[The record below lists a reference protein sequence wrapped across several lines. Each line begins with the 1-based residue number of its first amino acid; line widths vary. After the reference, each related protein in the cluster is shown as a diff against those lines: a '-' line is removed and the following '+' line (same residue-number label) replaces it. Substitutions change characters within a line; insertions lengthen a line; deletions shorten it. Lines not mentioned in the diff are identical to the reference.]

1 VVGNLLK
8 RTPGERMK
16 GKFIKTD
23 LALHIASKL
32 GANYY
37 TIEDLKADYLTEIVQ
52 QKKSETAT
60 F

>member
-1 VVGNLLK
+1 
-8 RTPGERMK
+8 MK